1 MDDIKEQLFRQV
13 NLPVEKVGTN
23 LIVST
28 NRIFSRAE
36 ARDFAIRAIRLKS
49 PLLKSRLR
57 TLLYN
62 HGVKCDVFED
72 LISELIDTTEP
83 IHDDGNL
90 GFISKT
96 GDGKKGL
103 MGNGP
108 ITYHWHNCNK
118 ETQSASS

>member
-108 ITYHWHNCNK
+108 ITYHWSDATAS
-118 ETQSASS
+118 ETASS

>member
-1 MDDIKEQLFRQV
+1 MSTTESLFRGIK
-13 NLPVEKVGTN
+13 LSVEDVGRGAQCRTEY
-23 LIVST
+23 T
-28 NRIFSRAE
+28 RAE

-62 HGVKCDVFED
+62 HGAAQYLDDILAQLCQESC
-72 LISELIDTTEP
+72 IE
-83 IHDDGNL
+83 DDGCL
-90 GFISKT
+90 GFISET

-108 ITYHWHNCNK
+108 ITYTWRNCTK
-118 ETQSASS
+118 ETQSAKDNN

>member
-28 NRIFSRAE
+28 NRIFSRTE

-108 ITYHWHNCNK
+108 ITYTWRQENNNC
-118 ETQSASS
+118 S